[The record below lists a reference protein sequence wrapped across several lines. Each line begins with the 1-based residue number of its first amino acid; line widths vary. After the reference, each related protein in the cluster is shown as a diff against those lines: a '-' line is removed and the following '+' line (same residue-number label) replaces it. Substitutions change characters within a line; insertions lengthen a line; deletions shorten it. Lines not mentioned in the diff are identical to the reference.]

1 MCFPGLALVARLNLA
16 PPPSH
21 RRTRHLRA
29 EAASL
34 PGRPSSRCPPPVHKC
49 LLIAVLHVHA
59 VSLNVRDVVNVP
71 GAEHLASKGAT
82 DDVVKGVGYCDTI
95 HSGTDSCHLMRGR
108 YHTVGCLTL
117 SLSLQRR
124 IARAVGVPRML
135 MLGHTARDVPRM
147 LMLGHAD
154 GASHAYHVQHR
165 TE

>member
-1 MCFPGLALVARLNLA
+1 
-16 PPPSH
+16 
-21 RRTRHLRA
+21 
-29 EAASL
+29 
-34 PGRPSSRCPPPVHKC
+34 
-49 LLIAVLHVHA
+49 
-59 VSLNVRDVVNVP
+59 
-71 GAEHLASKGAT
+71 
-82 DDVVKGVGYCDTI
+82 
-95 HSGTDSCHLMRGR
+95 MRGR